1 MINLPK
7 TKLLF
12 FDLETVGIE
21 QDFKTLKKN
30 KPELAK
36 LFESYQN
43 WIVKRYPEEEGN
55 SVEDMF
61 YNKAALIPEFAK
73 IIVASFA
80 FYAPDGNIHK
90 QTFSSDQEIEVL
102 QEIKNLFWKYL
113 EVVIPLPLKPSQ
125 MPCHLWIHFSS
136 CLVP

>member
-1 MINLPK
+1 MINVPK

-21 QDFKTLKKN
+21 QDFNTLKKN

-36 LFESYQN
+36 LFESYKN
-43 WIVKRYPEEEGN
+43 WLVKRYPEEEGN
-55 SVEDMF
+55 SIEEMF

-80 FYAPDGNIHK
+80 FYGPDGEIHK

-102 QEIKNLFWKYL
+102 EDIKKLLTRIGKLDFYL
-113 EVVIPLPLKPSQ
+113 WS
-125 MPCHLWIHFSS
+125 
-136 CLVP
+136 